1 MRERPAG
8 LGKDD
13 HTRRGMDLHPDLAI
27 LERTELFRGA
37 PEPTLRIAAA
47 AASRRR
53 VAAGETLFRQGD
65 ASAMLYVVV
74 VGRLCASQTT
84 PDGQQVIIRYLGP
97 GEVAGYAAL
106 AGAEHYPGSVTA
118 VDDSHLFCWSRAAI
132 TQIMREHSAVAMNVV
147 ALIGARY
154 HEMQLRLRELSTERV
169 EQRLAH
175 TILRLVAQ
183 AGRRT
188 ANGIEIAFPLSRQDL
203 SEMAGTTLHT
213 VSRTLSAWEE
223 QGVVRS
229 GRRRVIVAAPDT
241 LAAIAGEPR

>member
-1 MRERPAG
+1 
-8 LGKDD
+8 
-13 HTRRGMDLHPDLAI
+13 MDPNPDLAL
-27 LERTELFRGA
+27 LERTELFRGVPA
-37 PEPTLRIAAA
+37 PVLRVAAS

-53 VAAGETLFRQGD
+53 VAAGETVFRQGD
-65 ASAMLYVVV
+65 ASAMLYVVL

-84 PDGQQVIIRYLGP
+84 ADGQQVIIRYLGP
-97 GEVAGYAAL
+97 GEVAGYAVL
-106 AGAEHYPGSVTA
+106 SGTDCYPGSVTA
-118 VDDSHLFCWSRAAI
+118 VDDTHLLCWNRSAI
-132 TQIMREHSAVAMNVV
+132 TAIMREHSAVAMNAV

-175 TILRLVAQ
+175 TILRLATQ

-229 GRRRVIVAAPDT
+229 GRRRVIIAAPDT
-241 LAAIAGEPR
+241 LAAIAEAAK